1 MISFACE
8 KISID
13 ELIKCSFDLN
23 KTSYQL
29 MLFLLKKHK
38 YLTINEIAEELGLDR
53 TTVQKAIGSLLEKN
67 IVQKKQLNLEKGGY
81 VYIYVIDGK
90 DEIKKKMISLLE
102 TWHRDAVREIKEW

>member
-1 MISFACE
+1 MISFACK
-8 KISID
+8 KISMD
-13 ELIKCSFDLN
+13 DLIKCSFELT

-38 YLTINEIAEELGLDR
+38 YLTINEIADELRLDR
-53 TTVQKAIGSLLEKN
+53 TTIQKSMGILLSKN

-90 DEIKKKMISLLE
+90 DDIKKRMIEILEKWHKDAVSEIKD
-102 TWHRDAVREIKEW
+102 W